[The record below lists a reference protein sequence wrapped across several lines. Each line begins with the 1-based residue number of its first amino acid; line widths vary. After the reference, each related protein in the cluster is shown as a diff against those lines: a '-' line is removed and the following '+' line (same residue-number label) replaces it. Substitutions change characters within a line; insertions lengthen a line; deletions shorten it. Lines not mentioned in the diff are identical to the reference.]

1 MATTAFI
8 FPRLRLKKTALGNFN
23 YDRICFQFV
32 VDKNKVCTLIGFK
45 MKQDRSFKSS
55 TSVVV
60 AEKDPETAQDGLVI
74 SSKILFVQLELSK
87 EQLESF
93 TGEDLYL
100 RFLPVK
106 KRVQSYTYIIYRV
119 TGGSSASGGDDYTAP
134 CPPAI
139 PPGGEG

>member
-1 MATTAFI
+1 MATNAFI
-8 FPRLRLKKTALGNFN
+8 FPRLRLKKSSLGNFN

-45 MKQDRSFKSS
+45 MKQDRTFKSS

-93 TGEDLYL
+93 IGADLYL
-100 RFLPVK
+100 RFRPTR
-106 KRVQSYTYIIYRV
+106 KRVQGFTYVIYDV
-119 TGGSSASGGDDYTAP
+119 NGGSAASGGDSYTHP